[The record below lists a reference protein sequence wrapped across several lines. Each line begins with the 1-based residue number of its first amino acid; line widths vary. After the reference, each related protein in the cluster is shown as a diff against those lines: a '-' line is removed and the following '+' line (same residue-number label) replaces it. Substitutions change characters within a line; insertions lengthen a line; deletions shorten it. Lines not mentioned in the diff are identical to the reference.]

1 MRAPLDELPEL
12 FGAAIRGSDWG
23 DLRSIVISL
32 PAGTDLG
39 PLMKG
44 LPEDLCS
51 CPHWGYV
58 IKGRMR
64 LSYAD
69 GKEEAISA
77 GDLFYLPAGHGGFV
91 EEEFEA
97 IEFSPPAAHE
107 QVLDVVKR
115 NAAMAQAASA

>member
-1 MRAPLDELPEL
+1 MRAPLEELPEL

-44 LPEDLCS
+44 LPDDRCS

-58 IKGRMR
+58 IRGRMR
-64 LSYAD
+64 LSYTD
-69 GKEEAISA
+69 GGEEVIAA
-77 GDLFYLPAGHGGFV
+77 GDLFYLPPGHTGVVDEDFKG
-91 EEEFEA
+91 

-115 NAAMAQAASA
+115 NSAAESSKY